1 MAIRSLILTFLILFS
16 AASANAETSDA
27 KNFDMYVQRLAEH
40 PQVTQILEQGTRFKE
55 LSDGE
60 MGLPDPNIIL
70 GVDNLPVNDPAFDQ
84 FLPSS
89 KVIGFKQQIPSY
101 SLRKAKS
108 ERQEELS
115 AKQQLIAD
123 YTMQRLKAMLTSMLA
138 SLDKVKQQEAYAK
151 KQLEHYKSLEEYF
164 KGRLESG
171 SGVYWRF
178 SEVDVERSL
187 VESKLNDLKAERD
200 DIEAELVRLV
210 GEVPAIPLPNIP
222 QVTWDSTAESVYPV
236 LIAKED
242 IDIADKDVDAADA
255 AFGPDYGVQAIY
267 KQRESGANFRG
278 DDWFS
283 VQATISIPLW
293 YEWNQKPK
301 LRAAEASKRSAENAY
316 DDTGRMWKRKLDAL
330 ASKRDATLDNVMVF
344 VEKDKALD
352 EMVAAAERTY
362 EAGETNLD
370 TVLDAQINQLT
381 IKSQLAEKRAQHL
394 MLAAEFN
401 SHIIGDK

>member
-16 AASANAETSDA
+16 ATTAKAET
-27 KNFDMYVQRLAEH
+27 FDDYVKRLAEH

-222 QVTWDSTAESVYPV
+222 QVTWDNTAESVYPV

-293 YEWNQKPK
+293 YE
-301 LRAAEASKRSAENAY
+301 
-316 DDTGRMWKRKLDAL
+316 
-330 ASKRDATLDNVMVF
+330 
-344 VEKDKALD
+344 
-352 EMVAAAERTY
+352 
-362 EAGETNLD
+362 
-370 TVLDAQINQLT
+370 
-381 IKSQLAEKRAQHL
+381 
-394 MLAAEFN
+394 
-401 SHIIGDK
+401 

>member
-1 MAIRSLILTFLILFS
+1 MAIRSLILTLLILFS
-16 AASANAETSDA
+16 ATSAKAET
-27 KNFDMYVQRLAEH
+27 FDDYVERLAEH

-60 MGLPDPNIIL
+60 MGLPDPSIIL
-70 GVDNLPVNDPAFDQ
+70 GVDNVPVNDPAFDQ

-210 GEVPAIPLPNIP
+210 GEVPTIPLPNIP
-222 QVTWDSTAESVYPV
+222 QVTWDNTAESVYPV

-316 DDTGRMWKRKLDAL
+316 DDTTRMWKRKLDAL

-394 MLAAEFN
+394 VLAAEFN
-401 SHIIGDK
+401 SHIIGDTK

>member
-210 GEVPAIPLPNIP
+210 GEVPTIPLPNIP

>member
-16 AASANAETSDA
+16 ATSAKAET
-27 KNFDMYVQRLAEH
+27 FDDYVQRLAEH
-40 PQVTQILEQGTRFKE
+40 PQVTRILEQGTRFKE

-60 MGLPDPNIIL
+60 MGLPDPSIIL

-108 ERQEELS
+108 ERQEQLS

-123 YTMQRLKAMLTSMLA
+123 YTMKRLEAMLASMLA
-138 SLDKVKQQEAYAK
+138 KLDKVKQQEAYAK

-210 GEVPAIPLPNIP
+210 GEVPAIPLPSIP
-222 QVTWDSTAESVYPV
+222 QITWDSTGETVYPV
-236 LIAKED
+236 LIARED

-255 AFGPDYGVQAIY
+255 SFGPNYGVQAVY

-316 DDTGRMWKRKLDAL
+316 DDTTRLWKRKLDAL

-394 MLAAEFN
+394 TLAAEFN

>member
-1 MAIRSLILTFLILFS
+1 MAIRSLILAFLILFS
-16 AASANAETSDA
+16 TTTARAET
-27 KNFDMYVQRLAEH
+27 FDDYVKRLAEH

-210 GEVPAIPLPNIP
+210 GEVPTIPLPNIP

>member
-1 MAIRSLILTFLILFS
+1 MAIRSLILTLLILFS
-16 AASANAETSDA
+16 ATSAKAET
-27 KNFDMYVQRLAEH
+27 FDDYVKRLAEH

-60 MGLPDPNIIL
+60 MGLPDPSIIL
-70 GVDNLPVNDPAFDQ
+70 GVDNVPVNDPAFDQ

-210 GEVPAIPLPNIP
+210 GEVPTIPLPNIP
-222 QVTWDSTAESVYPV
+222 QVTWDNTAESVYPV

-316 DDTGRMWKRKLDAL
+316 DDTNRMWKRKLDAL

-394 MLAAEFN
+394 VLAAEFN
-401 SHIIGDK
+401 SHIIGDTK

>member
-1 MAIRSLILTFLILFS
+1 MAIRSLILTLLILFS
-16 AASANAETSDA
+16 ATSAKAET
-27 KNFDMYVQRLAEH
+27 FDDYVERLAEH

-210 GEVPAIPLPNIP
+210 GEVPTIPLPNIP
-222 QVTWDSTAESVYPV
+222 QVTWDNTAESVYPV

-316 DDTGRMWKRKLDAL
+316 DDTTRMWKRKLDAL

-394 MLAAEFN
+394 VLAAEFN
-401 SHIIGDK
+401 SHIIGDTK